1 MTRLGVRTTFSPDP
15 ARRESALGDIA
26 ALSTLGV
33 AGVRMRIGWA
43 ELFPTEGRVDGR
55 LVDDLIEFT
64 GRIAGSGMQV
74 WPTLCGNRLP
84 GWFLNEGAF
93 ADTKA
98 TDRFWSQYVDTVAS
112 AIADVASGWIPFE
125 TPVALLHEGWR
136 TGVRDPGIADEAK
149 FADAFGGVVNAL
161 AAVARLLGG
170 TPLQLS
176 VDALHV
182 GATSEVIEVFREAAL
197 RGRLALPGRV
207 VREVAGLQG
216 AYDGVGLAFPDRSPL
231 ASGDS
236 LRRWRDE
243 VVGLVYATSERFSPL
258 AVSITS
264 IPDAATDAEHADIVD
279 AVRGISAEVRDGGA
293 ELQWVWL
300 GDTSPVAGLVGSG
313 PGAQAFDL

>member
-15 ARRESALGDIA
+15 LRRESALGDLA
-26 ALSTLGV
+26 ALATKGV
-33 AGVRMRIGWA
+33 TGVRMRIGWSD
-43 ELFPTEGRVDGR
+43 LFPTEGRVDGR

-64 GRIAGSGMQV
+64 GRIAATGIEV

-98 TDRFWSQYVDTVAS
+98 TDRFWSKYVDTVAS
-112 AIADVASGWIPFE
+112 AIADVAAGWIPFE

-149 FADAFGGVVNAL
+149 FADAFGGVVNSL
-161 AAVARLLGG
+161 AAVARLLAG

-176 VDALHV
+176 IDALHL
-182 GATSEVIEVFREAAL
+182 GATNEVIEVLREAVL
-197 RGRLALPGRV
+197 RGRLALPGRI
-207 VREVAGLQG
+207 VREIAGLQG
-216 AYDGVGLAFPDRSPL
+216 AFNHVGLAFPDRSSL
-231 ASGDS
+231 ASGDA
-236 LRRWRDE
+236 LRRWRDD

-264 IPDAATDAEHADIVD
+264 IPDTATDAEHADMIE
-279 AVRGISAEVRDGGA
+279 AVRAMSAEVRDGGA
-293 ELQWVWL
+293 ELHWVWL

-313 PGAQAFDL
+313 PEAQAFDL

>member
-1 MTRLGVRTTFSPDP
+1 MTRIGVRTTFSPDP

-26 ALSTLGV
+26 SLSTMGV
-33 AGVRMRIGWA
+33 TGVRMRIGWSD
-43 ELFPTEGRVDGR
+43 LFPSEGRVDGR

-64 GRIAGSGMQV
+64 GRIAAFGIEV

-112 AIADVASGWIPFE
+112 AIADIATGWIPFE
-125 TPVALLHEGWR
+125 TPVALLHDGWR
-136 TGVRDPGIADEAK
+136 AGVRDPGIADEGK

-170 TPLQLS
+170 STLQLS
-176 VDALHV
+176 IDALHL
-182 GATSEVIEVFREAAL
+182 GATNEVIEVFREATL
-197 RGRLALPGRV
+197 RGRLALPGRI
-207 VREVAGLQG
+207 VREVSGLQG
-216 AYDGVGLAFPDRSPL
+216 TYRNVGLAFPERSPL
-231 ASGDS
+231 ASGDA
-236 LRRWRDE
+236 LRCWRDN

-279 AVRGISAEVRDGGA
+279 AVRAMSAEVRDGGA

-300 GDTSPVAGLVGSG
+300 GDTSPVAGLVGTG
-313 PGAQAFDL
+313 PEAQAFDL